1 MVRFVVSLFDL
12 SETSSSWVAYSLPG
26 LPVLKQLMQI
36 VTMVPG
42 QGGQLVSVL
51 PLTIIAP
58 I

>member
-1 MVRFVVSLFDL
+1 MRCLLLTFPELFQL
-12 SETSSSWVAYSLPG
+12 VVAYSLPG